1 MKTRQLL
8 VSCALVSSLAL
19 ATAAC
24 DSGNA
29 KTEGEKAKTPTSAA
43 GKATA
48 TSTASK
54 KATATSSKDAEKPAS
69 GDTVTIKDHWDRSVE
84 VKKNPDKVVVM
95 EWEGLV
101 AKTMKLLDVDDRL
114 VGVDSSTK
122 KQPFRKA
129 IIPGITKAKDVGSA
143 WSGVNYETVASLKPD
158 VVFLEAWVASDEN
171 KKMHEDVVKKIEDL
185 DIPVIV
191 MLSPSNFDSP
201 NLKTAWEHVDFVGEL
216 FDKKDKT
223 DKIVAR
229 MEKEVADVTKRVA
242 KHEGDKP
249 EAVIF
254 ASTKYVMG
262 KKSIQNYLLEDVLK
276 AKNKIGKGTFVEV
289 SEEKLLSYDIPNLIV
304 IGHEG
309 YISEK
314 DIYGGKKAGINWS
327 KVSSMPAIKNKKI
340 ATLGYDEWRATL
352 ETPIAL
358 KKMGKLL
365 YPKQF
370 EDVDLTK
377 DEVDYYKDI
386 YGLSEADAKK
396 AIEDQK
402 FRSGL

>member
-1 MKTRQLL
+1 MKIRQRLIRFA
-8 VSCALVSSLAL
+8 VVSSLAL
-19 ATAAC
+19 ATVVC
-24 DSGNA
+24 G
-29 KTEGEKAKTPTSAA
+29 
-43 GKATA
+43 
-48 TSTASK
+48 
-54 KATATSSKDAEKPAS
+54 SSKAAEM
-69 GDTVTIKDHWDRSVE
+69 VTIKDHWNRSVE
-84 VKKNPDKVVVM
+84 VKKNPDRVVVM

-101 AKTMKLLDVDDRL
+101 VKTMKLLNVDDRL

-129 IIPGITKAKDVGSA
+129 IIPSLAKAKDVGSA
-143 WSGVNYETVASLKPD
+143 WSGVNYETVALLNPD

-171 KKMHEDVVKKIEDL
+171 KKMHEDVVQKIESL
-185 DIPVIV
+185 GIPVIV

-216 FDKKDKT
+216 FDQKNKT

-229 MEKEVADVTKRVA
+229 MKKEVADVTERVA
-242 KHEGDKP
+242 KYQGDKP

-254 ASTKYVMG
+254 ASATYVMG
-262 KKSIQNYLLEDVLK
+262 KKSIQNYLLEDILK
-276 AKNKIGKGTFVEV
+276 AKNKIGKGTFVEI

-314 DIYGGKKAGINWS
+314 DVYDGNTAGINWG
-327 KVSSMPAIKNKKI
+327 KVASMPAIKNKKI
-340 ATLGYDEWRATL
+340 TTLGYDEWRATL

-365 YPKQF
+365 YPEQF
-370 EDVDLTK
+370 KDIDLAK
-377 DEVDYYKDI
+377 DEIEYYKDI
-386 YGLSEADAKK
+386 FGLSEADAKK

-402 FRSGL
+402 FRGGL

>member
-1 MKTRQLL
+1 MKTRHLL
-8 VSCALVSSLAL
+8 VSCLLASSLAL
-19 ATAAC
+19 STAAC
-24 DSGNA
+24 DSSGT
-29 KTEGEKAKTPTSAA
+29 KTTSSTAD
-43 GKATA
+43 KTA
-48 TSTASK
+48 TSAK
-54 KATATSSKDAEKPAS
+54 GEATESSTSSAKATSSKTKDSAAA
-69 GDTVTIKDHWDRSVE
+69 GTVTIKDHWDRSVE

-129 IIPGITKAKDVGSA
+129 IIPGIKDAKDVGSA

-185 DIPVIV
+185 GIPVIV

-201 NLKTAWEHVDFVGEL
+201 NLKTAWEHVDYVGQL
-216 FDKKDKT
+216 FDKKDET

-229 MEKEVADVTKRVA
+229 MEKEVEDVTKRVE
-242 KHEGDKP
+242 KHSGDAP

-254 ASTKYVMG
+254 ASTSYVMG

-309 YISEK
+309 YISEQ
-314 DIYGGKKAGINWS
+314 DVYGGKKAGINWG
-327 KVSSMPAIKNKKI
+327 KVSSMPAIKDKKI
-340 ATLGYDEWRATL
+340 TTLGYDEWRATL

-365 YPKQF
+365 YPDEFK
-370 EDVDLTK
+370 DVDVKK
-377 DEVDYYKDI
+377 DEIDYYKDI